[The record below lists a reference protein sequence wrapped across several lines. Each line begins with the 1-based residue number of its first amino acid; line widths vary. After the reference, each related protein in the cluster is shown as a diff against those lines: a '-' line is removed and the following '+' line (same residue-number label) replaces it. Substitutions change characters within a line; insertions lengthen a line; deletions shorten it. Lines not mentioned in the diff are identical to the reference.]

1 MKKNNPTLII
11 LAGGKS
17 SRMKILKG
25 LLPYKKSYW
34 ILAQMD
40 AFKAGETVCIG
51 LGFDKELYFD
61 AIPWLKDAIKEP
73 QTYHGKKVRVVIN
86 QTPEFGLLS
95 TLQAVLRGIDNFST
109 PNDVLI
115 LPIDVPLLKASE
127 VEKIISEENEV
138 VIPNYRQKN
147 GHPVKLAVGFWKS
160 LLGLDPQDQNAR
172 LDVQIKKLTSTAVS
186 IINVDDENCIQN
198 LNTPESWKAF
208 ISKLPPE

>member
-61 AIPWLKDAIKEP
+61 AIPWLKDAIKP
-73 QTYHGKKVRVVIN
+73 
-86 QTPEFGLLS
+86 LS
-95 TLQAVLRGIDNFST
+95 LGYF
-109 PNDVLI
+109 P
-115 LPIDVPLLKASE
+115 P
-127 VEKIISEENEV
+127 
-138 VIPNYRQKN
+138 Y
-147 GHPVKLAVGFWKS
+147 KLF
-160 LLGLDPQDQNAR
+160 
-172 LDVQIKKLTSTAVS
+172 
-186 IINVDDENCIQN
+186 
-198 LNTPESWKAF
+198 
-208 ISKLPPE
+208 

>member
-1 MKKNNPTLII
+1 M
-11 LAGGKS
+11 
-17 SRMKILKG
+17 
-25 LLPYKKSYW
+25 
-34 ILAQMD
+34 
-40 AFKAGETVCIG
+40 
-51 LGFDKELYFD
+51 
-61 AIPWLKDAIKEP
+61 
-73 QTYHGKKVRVVIN
+73 
-86 QTPEFGLLS
+86 
-95 TLQAVLRGIDNFST
+95 
-109 PNDVLI
+109 I

-160 LLGLDPQDQNAR
+160 LLGLDPRDQNAR

-186 IINVDDENCIQN
+186 IVNVDDEKCIQN